1 MIFVLSNLRC
11 VAADAKVFSNSVITF
26 ISVPSISYSCCVYS
40 AACKLMSGFLFFWV
54 ILYWSSSPVRYPEF
68 YLSSC
73 TDSFRGLMCCFGCAA
88 CGSGSCGVK
97 GKSYCLM
104 YKPLTTGSIA
114 VSNKYCWRQNQR
126 PWCFILCPLFWWVW
140 QWVDWVSFQA
150 PLSSDAASL
159 DPLPASA
166 LPPCEQ
172 GKSP

>member
-1 MIFVLSNLRC
+1 MQKFFPTQSL
-11 VAADAKVFSNSVITF
+11 
-26 ISVPSISYSCCVYS
+26 
-40 AACKLMSGFLFFWV
+40 LFFLSLLFHLCVVCTVPCVSLWV
-54 ILYWSSSPVRYPEF
+54 VFCSSGGFFWYQSLSPVRYPEF

-126 PWCFILCPLFWWVW
+126 PCVCLCLLFWWVW
-140 QWVDWVSFQA
+140 QWVDWVFFQS
-150 PLSSDAASL
+150 PLSSDAARP
-159 DPLPASA
+159 DPLATSD